1 MGILKK
7 LFPILLLILTS
18 CNKTYEVNIQFDY
31 VAGIKKGT
39 PVTIDGFNI
48 GKVVKNEYHNSRTIT
63 TVLEIDN
70 DVALYSDDTFKVD
83 EVDILGEKNI
93 IVSPGK
99 SGQLLD
105 RTQVIIGIPEDR
117 PLPPDSLGM
126 EIGGFLKNIFNKD
139 RTTNDSILIEL
150 RRLNENLEKLEN
162 K

>member
-1 MGILKK
+1 MKTLIPILA
-7 LFPILLLILTS
+7 LLLIS
-18 CNKTYEVNIQFDY
+18 CNKTYEIKIQFGY
-31 VAGIKKGT
+31 VAGIEKGT

-48 GKVVKNEYHNSRTIT
+48 GKVLKIEYHNSRTII

-70 DVALYSDDTFKVD
+70 DVALFSDATFKVD
-83 EVDILGEKNI
+83 EIDLLGEKNI

-117 PLPPDSLGM
+117 SIPPDSLGM

-139 RTTNDSILIEL
+139 RSTNDSILIEL
-150 RRLNENLEKLEN
+150 RRLNENLEKLEI